1 MAALVQT
8 VTGPAPA
15 ASLGRTLVHE
25 HLVTA
30 MPGWDM
36 DALAPPWDR
45 AAAVRTAVETLR
57 RLQDHGVET
66 FVDPCPMDLGRD
78 VRFAAEV
85 ADATG
90 MRIVC
95 TTGAYFEAAGIT
107 YVFRHLSVDDIAAIY
122 EQELT
127 DGIDGTGIRAGLI
140 KVATGDGA
148 ISDYERK
155 LLVAAGRAA
164 VRCDVPVIT
173 HTENGTCGP
182 EQLAVLTGEGVPAH
196 RILVGH
202 SDGSVDPAYHRSI
215 TDAGAYI
222 GFDRL
227 GLETIRPDEER
238 VASIARLVA
247 AGRARHVCL
256 SHDVT
261 CGANKGRFYVP
272 GRAVP
277 HERLL
282 AKNPHWKPTNLFER
296 IVPMLRAA
304 GVSAADVETMLDRNP
319 SRWFDGTERPGVGH
333 A

>member
-1 MAALVQT
+1 MDTVQT
-8 VTGPAPA
+8 VTGPSPVAT
-15 ASLGRTLVHE
+15 LGRTLVHE
-25 HLVTA
+25 HLITA

-36 DALAPPWDR
+36 DALAPPFDR
-45 AAAVRTAVETLR
+45 GAAMKNAIEGLR

-66 FVDPCPMDLGRD
+66 FLDPCPMDLGRD

-90 MRIVC
+90 MRVIC

-107 YVFRHLSVDDIAAIY
+107 YVFSHLPVDDITAIY
-122 EQELT
+122 EKELT
-127 DGIDGTGIRAGLI
+127 EGIGDTGIRAGLI
-140 KVATGDGA
+140 KVATGAGR

-173 HTENGTCGP
+173 HTEGATCGP
-182 EQLAVLTGEGVPAH
+182 EQVAVLTAEGVPAH

-202 SDGSVDPAYHRSI
+202 SDGTTDHPYHRSI
-215 TDAGAYI
+215 VDTGSYI

-227 GLETIRPDEER
+227 GLETILPDADR
-238 VASIARLVA
+238 VTSIARLVD
-247 AGRARHVCL
+247 AGYARHVCL
-256 SHDVT
+256 SHDAT

-272 GRAVP
+272 GRGVA

-282 AKNPHWKPTNLFER
+282 AHNPNWKPTNL
-296 IVPMLRAA
+296 
-304 GVSAADVETMLDRNP
+304 LDRK
-319 SRWFDGTERPGVGH
+319 SVV
-333 A
+333 